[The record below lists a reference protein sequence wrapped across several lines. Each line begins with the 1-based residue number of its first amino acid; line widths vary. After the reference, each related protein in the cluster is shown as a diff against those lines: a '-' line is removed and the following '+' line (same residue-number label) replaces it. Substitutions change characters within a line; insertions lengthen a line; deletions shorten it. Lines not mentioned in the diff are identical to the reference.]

1 MEDKIKNF
9 RDLKIWQKG
18 VESVKEAY
26 KVTNNFPKEELYGLS
41 SQMRRAAV
49 YIPLKLILI
58 YYEACLNQQDA
69 LHKAEALR
77 FAMNLSLTDHIS
89 Y

>member
-26 KVTNNFPKEELYGLS
+26 KVTNNFPKEELYGLHNKGWVES
-41 SQMRRAAV
+41 TKNRR
-49 YIPLKLILI
+49 PLKLI

-69 LHKAEALR
+69 LHREKYLR